1 MHVAISPFN
10 RSSVTNGRRRH
21 RKGTVDGRSHSA
33 RRWRDLYLGFVA
45 DLGRK
50 PSVADDAQL
59 RQAATLALR
68 SEELT
73 TMAAAGGRI
82 DSAELTSL
90 CGELRRVLRGL
101 GLGGSGAA
109 DSSGPRLADLMAAGE

>member
-1 MHVAISPFN
+1 MQAAIHPFN
-10 RSSVTNGRRRH
+10 RSSITNGKRRH
-21 RKGTVDGRSHSA
+21 RRGTVDGRSHAA

-73 TMAAAGGRI
+73 TASAAGGRI

-90 CGELRRVLRGL
+90 CGELRRVLRTL
-101 GLGGSGAA
+101 GLGGPPAGA
-109 DSSGPRLADLMAAGE
+109 DPGPRLADLLEGRR